1 MCTRLH
7 KGWDR
12 GGDSQHREY
21 RGYRSESN
29 PQPSSLVLE
38 HGRSLVEFILVRF
51 LGKCEVTHI
60 WGLARYT
67 GALYDSCQFISQE
80 DTVCRET
87 FHRLSKNSWSVL
99 VQVARQ
105 GELQIDWSENSETK
119 WAQRSTIQRQNVE
132 NNASWTGPALLG
144 TLLPASA
151 LPALHSPVIAR
162 ESAQADAPS
171 PHLITLCSLI

>member
-60 WGLARYT
+60 
-67 GALYDSCQFISQE
+67 
-80 DTVCRET
+80 
-87 FHRLSKNSWSVL
+87 
-99 VQVARQ
+99 
-105 GELQIDWSENSETK
+105 
-119 WAQRSTIQRQNVE
+119 
-132 NNASWTGPALLG
+132 
-144 TLLPASA
+144 
-151 LPALHSPVIAR
+151 
-162 ESAQADAPS
+162 
-171 PHLITLCSLI
+171 